1 MADALL
7 LCFVGWWVLA
17 FFETKETKETQETQ
31 ENSRTTIDAI
41 YPGPFGRKAPTLSF
55 PLTLPF
61 SLFFYQKLWF
71 VENYSYLCR

>member
-41 YPGPFGRKAPTLSF
+41 F
-55 PLTLPF
+55 PWSLRSQNSNSVISTHVALF
-61 SLFFYQKLWF
+61 SLFLPKALVCRKLF
-71 VENYSYLCR
+71 VSL

>member
-17 FFETKETKETQETQ
+17 FFETKETKETKETQ
-31 ENSRTTIDAI
+31 ENSQTTIDDI
-41 YPGPFGRKAPTLSF
+41 FPWSQNSNSLS

-61 SLFFYQKLWF
+61 SRFFHQKLWF
-71 VENYSYLCR
+71 IENYSYLCR

>member
-17 FFETKETKETQETQ
+17 FYETKETKETQ

-41 YPGPFGRKAPTLSF
+41 LPWSQNSNSLSLHSRCPILSF
-55 PLTLPF
+55 FTKSFGLSKTIRI
-61 SLFFYQKLWF
+61 F
-71 VENYSYLCR
+71 VDN